1 MKLLWAAT
9 LVAVLTI
16 IAGGCASTQ
25 KKAALVAPKGAEYI
39 GTGEESQSV
48 ENVRMVAQMDDIG
61 DYSLDGKAPVKK
73 KKIKKPNHRTR
84 FSSSFGY

>member
-16 IAGGCASTQ
+16 IVGGCASTQ

-39 GTGEESQSV
+39 GTGEENHSIESM
-48 ENVRMVAQMDDIG
+48 RMVAQMDDVG
-61 DYSLDGKAPVKK
+61 DYSLDGNGPVKK
-73 KKIKKPNHRTR
+73 KKIKKPNHKTW